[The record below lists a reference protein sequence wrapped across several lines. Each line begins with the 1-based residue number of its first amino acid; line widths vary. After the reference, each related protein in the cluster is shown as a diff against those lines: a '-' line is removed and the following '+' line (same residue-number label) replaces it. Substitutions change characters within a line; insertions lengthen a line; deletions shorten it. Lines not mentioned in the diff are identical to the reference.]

1 MAKATGFI
9 CLLCL
14 AQHKINCQE
23 LEPRAYAA
31 LPKDLNAIVFAYGL
45 SKGNVLNDPS
55 RPIKDLSIT
64 ANNFA
69 AGYLHT
75 FGLAGKLAR
84 VQVSLPF
91 VALAGKAEL
100 NGRDTSASRAGFGDT
115 RIRLG
120 INLTGTAAM
129 GKREFAQYTQRT
141 IVGVSLIMTVPT
153 GLYLKEKLINI
164 GNNRWAFK
172 PEIGISKRIKRVYI
186 EAYGGVWFYTV
197 NHEFLGD
204 NTLEQKPVFSF
215 QAHASYYF
223 KNRMM
228 ISFNTTWFNGGTTSI
243 NGRSAGDLLDNW
255 RVGATWAFPLTKRQT
270 IKLQFHI
277 GAYTNSGYDYNVA
290 VLGYQYLF

>member
-9 CLLCL
+9 YLLCL
-14 AQHKINCQE
+14 AQHKVNCQE

-64 ANNFA
+64 VNNFG

-75 FGLAGKLAR
+75 FELGGKLAR
-84 VQVSLPF
+84 VQVILPF
-91 VALAGKAEL
+91 VLLAGHAEL
-100 NGRDTSASRAGFGDT
+100 NGRDTSVSRGGFGDA
-115 RIRLG
+115 RIRFG
-120 INLTGTAAM
+120 INLTGTAAL
-129 GKREFAQYTQRT
+129 GKREFAQYTQKT
-141 IVGVSLIMTVPT
+141 IIGVSFIMTVPT

-164 GNNRWAFK
+164 GSNRWAFK
-172 PEIGISKRIKRVYI
+172 PEIGVSKRIKRVYV
-186 EAYGGVWFYTV
+186 EAYGGVWFYTT
-197 NHEFLGD
+197 NREYLGD
-204 NTLEQKPVFSF
+204 NTLGQKPVFSL

-228 ISFNTTWFNGGTTSI
+228 VSFNTTWFNGGTTSI
-243 NGRSAGDLLDNW
+243 NDRSAGDLLDNW
-255 RVGATWAFPLTKRQT
+255 RVGATWAFPIAKQQT
-270 IKLQFHI
+270 IKLQFHV
-277 GAYTNSGYDYNVA
+277 GAYTRTGYDYNVI